1 MFNICFIFKN
11 IKKSKMGLN
20 MAEREALRKRVKNL
34 LPQMKKSDIVKH
46 FVMEGIA
53 SSTVYNTIKRIA
65 TKLPIKDKT
74 RTGRPSS
81 WTTAR
86 KARLKRLVNNRTGV
100 SQPRLGR
107 KFGLH
112 QTTIGRQIKK
122 MKIPYRKREKNSQI
136 QPEATAKDGRI
147 ERKTRE

>member
-1 MFNICFIFKN
+1 MGFN
-11 IKKSKMGLN
+11 L
-20 MAEREALRKRVKNL
+20 AEPEALRKRVKNL

-53 SSTVYNTIKRIA
+53 ISTVYNTIKRIA

-86 KARLKRLVNNRTGV
+86 KARL
-100 SQPRLGR
+100 
-107 KFGLH
+107 
-112 QTTIGRQIKK
+112 
-122 MKIPYRKREKNSQI
+122 
-136 QPEATAKDGRI
+136 
-147 ERKTRE
+147 